1 MEQLDRKVID
11 LLARPMRIEELRRL
25 LPGAGKQELKDCVQ
39 RLSQSGQ
46 IVKNKKNR

>member
-25 LPGAGKQELKDCVQ
+25 LPARGKQGS
-39 RLSQSGQ
+39 RLRSAPVESGWK
-46 IVKNKKNR
+46 IH